1 MSDYLSRINR
11 GARRR
16 NHVHILGAVVGAIA
30 FVAVAAAFPAYGIT
44 WSNTHTTHQSCIVDN
59 KDRTSKKDGGS
70 DMRVYTSCGVF
81 SVADDIIVGQ
91 WNSADIF
98 SRIEVGRTY
107 DLGAVGWR
115 NGLLSS
121 FPNIVSIAPSS

>member
-16 NHVHILGAVVGAIA
+16 DHVRVLAAVAGAIA
-30 FVAVAAAFPAYGIT
+30 FVGVVAAFPVYGIT
-44 WSNTHTTHQSCIVDN
+44 WSNTHESHQGCTVDD
-59 KDRTSKKDGGS
+59 KDRASKKDGGS

-81 SVADDIIVGQ
+81 SVADDVIVGQ

-107 DLGAVGWR
+107 DLGTVGWR